1 MRLYKQ
7 ILCILPFLA
16 VFSQAQ
22 NIKIQFAQDS
32 VLNLYSKSEISI
44 SKGSNETPKEEN
56 FSYKSQYM
64 KIGNKDILNAQY
76 DSLNIKYILSKD
88 SFEVH
93 NTNAPKSYLSLLL
106 KNTTNKAYKVSLDPE
121 KRHVVL
127 TNYDNVFSDLY
138 KNIYKKRDE
147 NMDFVFSSKIKQILN
162 ENIALSDI
170 EEIYS
175 AFPLSAIND
184 SSTWDVTSH
193 HICGLNGIIETH
205 YRVNYITDKT
215 IKITS
220 RGTISNDEKESS
232 KYSIDGV
239 GYILSNVK
247 GSFTKSIVINRS
259 TGWIT
264 NGNIS
269 LKVKAKCKHETTD
282 NGKEE
287 NLSISINKKISDSFE
302 DDL

>member
-7 ILCILPFLA
+7 FLCILPLLA
-16 VFSQAQ
+16 VFTNAQ

-32 VLNLYSKSEISI
+32 VLNLYSKSEINI
-44 SKGSNETPKEEN
+44 SKGSDETTKEEI
-56 FSYKSQYM
+56 FSHKSQY
-64 KIGNKDILNAQY
+64 KKSGNKDVLKVQY
-76 DSLNIKYILSKD
+76 DSLSIQYIISKD

-106 KNTTNKAYKVSLDPE
+106 KYTTNKEYKVSFDPE
-121 KRHVVL
+121 KRNVSL

-147 NMDFVFSSKIKQILN
+147 NMDFVFSSKIRQILN

-170 EEIYS
+170 EEIYP
-175 AFPLSAIND
+175 AFPLSAVND

-205 YRVNYITDKT
+205 YRVNYITDMT

-220 RGTISNDEKESS
+220 RGTITNEEKECS

-239 GYILSNVK
+239 SYILSNIK
-247 GSFTKSIVINRS
+247 GTFTKSIVINRN
-259 TGWIT
+259 TGWIKS
-264 NGNIS
+264 GEIS
-269 LKVKAKCKHETTD
+269 LRLKGKCKHGTS
-282 NGKEE
+282 NNSKEE
-287 NLSISINKKISDSFE
+287 NLSISINKTIRDSLK